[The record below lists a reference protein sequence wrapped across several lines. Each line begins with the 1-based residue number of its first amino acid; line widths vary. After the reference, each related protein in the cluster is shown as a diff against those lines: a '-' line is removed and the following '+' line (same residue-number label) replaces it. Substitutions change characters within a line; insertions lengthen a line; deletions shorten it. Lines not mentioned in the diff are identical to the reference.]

1 MAEERTQHGR
11 ESSGRA
17 PARSHAEPASP
28 AELGEGVAP
37 LLDALAET
45 AGQPPEEVAR
55 RLSQAVTDSLGWRA
69 EILPGT
75 ALTTPP
81 GPDGFELVDGG
92 ALVAIAPGAGA
103 LRVHTAPGGADP
115 SHLTAVA
122 ALAARALWSAHSGAH
137 ELAEA
142 NQRLRESLLRRDTM
156 LATATSE
163 LRGAAEILLGA
174 APPPDVRA
182 DEARRLLQIAD
193 DLERATRPGSPE
205 SRPAPRPR
213 RTANQ
218 RPRLLV
224 VDDEVDVRE
233 ALKLLLE
240 DEYEVLL
247 ASDGEA
253 GVELAHAEHPDVVLM
268 DLMMPR
274 LDGFQ
279 ALERLRGDATTADIP
294 VIFVSGRGDDA
305 IKVRS
310 LDLGAVDFLQK
321 PFSERELRARVER
334 TLRLVRSQTQLRELA
349 QTDPLTG
356 LANLRAFRARVEEE
370 VKRARRYRTPLT
382 CVMADMDN
390 LKPINDQ
397 LGHAAGDR
405 AIAAVAAVI
414 RDELRETDFGAR
426 YGGDEFVVLLPH
438 TSSEEGRIFA
448 ERVCTRLKET
458 LVELGGRRIPLG
470 ASFGVACLSD
480 EGPEDA
486 EEALVRHAD
495 DALYAAKRGGRGRV
509 ALAPAAEVELR
520 A

>member
-1 MAEERTQHGR
+1 MAERGQHGW
-11 ESSGRA
+11 EADGRA
-17 PARSHAEPASP
+17 VARAQEERASP
-28 AELGEGVAP
+28 AAPAEGVAP
-37 LLDALAET
+37 LLDALAST
-45 AGQPPEEVAR
+45 SRLPPDEVAR
-55 RLSQAVTDSLGWRA
+55 RLAHAVAGAFGWRA
-69 EILPGT
+69 EILPG
-75 ALTTPP
+75 AVLAAPP
-81 GPDGFELVDGG
+81 GPDGYELVDGG

-103 LRVHTAPGGADP
+103 LRIRAVPGGADP
-115 SHLTAVA
+115 AHLPAVA

-137 ELAEA
+137 ELSEA
-142 NQRLRESLLRRDTM
+142 NRRLGDTLLRRDTM
-156 LATATSE
+156 LATATTE
-163 LRGAAEILLGA
+163 LRSAAEILLGA
-174 APPPDVRA
+174 VPPPDVRA

-193 DLERATRPGSPE
+193 ELERARRPGSPE

-213 RTANQ
+213 RIADQ

-224 VDDEVDVRE
+224 VDDEPDVRE
-233 ALKLLLE
+233 ALRLLLE
-240 DEYEVLL
+240 EDYDVLL

-274 LDGFQ
+274 LDGFE
-279 ALERLRGDATTADIP
+279 ALERLRGDPATADIP

-310 LDLGAVDFLQK
+310 LDAGAVDFLQK
-321 PFSERELRARVER
+321 PFSQRELRARVER
-334 TLRLVRSQTQLRELA
+334 TLRLLRSQTQLRELA

-438 TSSEEGRIFA
+438 TSAEEGRVFA

-470 ASFGVACLSD
+470 ASFGVACLLG
-480 EGPEDA
+480 EGPDGA
-486 EEALVRHAD
+486 EQALVQDAD
-495 DALYAAKRGGRGRV
+495 NALYEAKRGGRGRV
-509 ALAPAAEVELR
+509 MVASEAEVELR